1 MAEAGGKMA
10 TRVLIVEDERHII
23 ESLSFVLESEG
34 FEVASELDGEA
45 GLRRLRTERPDVL
58 VLDLMMPK
66 MNGLEV
72 LKAIKADAALRTI
85 PVVVLTA
92 KGRQQDRRM
101 AEEIGVDAFMTKPF
115 SNRDVVEAVRRL
127 APARSP
133 S

>member
-1 MAEAGGKMA
+1 MA

-23 ESLSFVLESEG
+23 ESLAFVLESEG

-45 GLRRLRTERPDVL
+45 GLRRVRADPPDVL

-66 MNGLEV
+66 LNGIEV
-72 LKAIKADAALRTI
+72 LKAIKADPGLRAL

-101 AEEIGVDAFMTKPF
+101 AEEIGADAFMTKPF
-115 SNRDVVEAVRRL
+115 SNREVVEAVRRL
-127 APARSP
+127 AAAASTP
-133 S
+133 

>member
-1 MAEAGGKMA
+1 MPI
-10 TRVLIVEDERHII
+10 RVLIVEDERHII

-45 GLRRLRTERPDVL
+45 GLRRLRADRPDVL

-72 LKAIKADAALRTI
+72 LKAVKADTALRTL

-127 APARSP
+127 APARNP